1 MRSQKELDSII
12 KLLKEQQNNILLYLK
27 SRYPLFHKSN
37 VFYRDIQFGIKYYL
51 ENKEIKLSYS
61 ESEYIA
67 NKFIEYLISQNILQK
82 ISDNIYILN
91 YPEFSA
97 KQSSQKVKI

>member
-37 VFYRDIQFGIKYYL
+37 VFYRDIQLGIKYYL

>member
-12 KLLKEQQNNILLYLK
+12 KLLKEQHNNVLLYLK

-51 ENKEIKLSYS
+51 ENKEIKLTYS
-61 ESEYIA
+61 ESEHIV
-67 NKFIEYLISQNILQK
+67 NEFIEYLLTQNILRK
-82 ISDNIYILN
+82 ISDNIYLLN
-91 YPEFSA
+91 YHEFLPQ
-97 KQSSQKVKI
+97 QSSQKVKN